1 MFYRT
6 SLKGKEPASE
16 KTYRDHDDRWCVFS
30 WVLVDGSEESEVNQ
44 EFAGPLYPRA
54 FVYLC
59 YVGQVK
65 RCVSSF
71 TIITYVNHTKD
82 ESV

>member
-16 KTYRDHDDRWCVFS
+16 KTYRDHDDRWCEFS
-30 WVLVDGSEESEVNQ
+30 WVLVDGSVESEANQ
-44 EFAGPLYPRA
+44 EFAGPLYPTS
-54 FVYLC
+54 FCLPLF
-59 YVGQVK
+59 VGQVK
-65 RCVSSF
+65 RCISSF
-71 TIITYVNHTKD
+71 AIITYVNHTKD